1 MRPARGI
8 FLTKGHY
15 SELIRHA
22 RSEYPNEACGILA
35 GKDRQIERIYAMTN
49 TDKNPT
55 TYFMDPKEQF
65 HVFKEIR
72 ESNLEL
78 VGLYHSH
85 VASAAYPSAR
95 DKEMAFYPEAVYLI
109 ISLENYDA
117 PEAKA
122 YRIQDGEVKE
132 EKIKI
137 V

>member
-1 MRPARGI
+1 MRPAQGI
-8 FLTKGHY
+8 FLGGDHY

-22 RSEYPNEACGILA
+22 RNEYPNEACGILA
-35 GKDRQIERIYAMTN
+35 GKDGEIKRIYAMTN
-49 TDKNPT
+49 TDRNPT

-65 HVFKEIR
+65 RVFKEMR

-117 PEAKA
+117 PEVKA
-122 YRIQDGEVKE
+122 YRIQDGEVEE
-132 EKIKI
+132 EKINI